1 MRMYY
6 GAVAN
11 EVGPHIFLGEE
22 LPGLLVLGE
31 QGQVLPVF
39 SSFNAFLSFVRALY
53 PEQEEGLAACPLG
66 PTFFEVAEATRPT
79 AEAGEIE
86 RLVFDPVAD
95 CAGRWSD
102 QALEWP
108 ARSFCAFLEAIRPLV
123 IRMAGGRTTQLDKK
137 QPHPEQVRRALRG
150 FMKQLWYY
158 LDEDY

>member
-11 EVGPHIFLGEE
+11 EVGPYSFLGEE

-39 SSFNAFLSFVRALY
+39 SSAGTFLNFVKALY
-53 PEQEEGLAACPLG
+53 PEQEESLAACPLG
-66 PTFFEVAEATRPT
+66 PTFFEVAETIRPA

-123 IRMAGGRTTQLDKK
+123 IRMAGGGTTPLDEK
-137 QPHPEQVRRALRG
+137 QPHPEQVRQALRG
-150 FMKQLWYY
+150 FMKHLW
-158 LDEDY
+158 